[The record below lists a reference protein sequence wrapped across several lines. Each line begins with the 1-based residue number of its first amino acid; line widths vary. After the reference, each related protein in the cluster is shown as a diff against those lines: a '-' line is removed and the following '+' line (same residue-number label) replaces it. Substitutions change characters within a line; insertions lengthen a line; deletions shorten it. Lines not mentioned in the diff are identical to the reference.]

1 MKIQEELEDILQRI
15 IINREEAL
23 EEALASRRKQELLG
37 SECNMLKNQQ
47 IMLLKARYAKNKCH
61 DENMMKAEIKSIK
74 QSKKDRFTLIVLGRD
89 PESLRIIKVHDPKE
103 DLFIVKKM
111 DIVSL
116 GLLTSK
122 TAQPFVKNLT
132 AEVRQSLI
140 DWGIGDLKLRMNSCF
155 LDLNKSLLKT
165 ICEEDLSVS
174 KRGLCQEILALIST
188 NALEVPIQPSKL
200 MVFSNL
206 K

>member
-1 MKIQEELEDILQRI
+1 MKEPVVCSEFNS
-15 IINREEAL
+15 IN
-23 EEALASRRKQELLG
+23 QP
-37 SECNMLKNQQ
+37 
-47 IMLLKARYAKNKCH
+47 
-61 DENMMKAEIKSIK
+61 
-74 QSKKDRFTLIVLGRD
+74 KKDRFTLIVLDRD
-89 PESLRIIKVHDPKE
+89 PEFLRIIKVCDSKE

-132 AEVRQSLI
+132 AEVRHSLI
-140 DWGIGDLKLRMNSCF
+140 DWGIEDLKLRMNSSF
-155 LDLNKSLLKT
+155 LAVTKSLLKT

-174 KRGLCQEILALIST
+174 KRGLYQEMLALIST
-188 NALEVPIQPSKL
+188 NALEVPTQPSKL
-200 MVFSNL
+200 MIFSNL

>member
-1 MKIQEELEDILQRI
+1 MEEPVVCSALNS
-15 IINREEAL
+15 IN
-23 EEALASRRKQELLG
+23 QP
-37 SECNMLKNQQ
+37 
-47 IMLLKARYAKNKCH
+47 
-61 DENMMKAEIKSIK
+61 
-74 QSKKDRFTLIVLGRD
+74 KKDRFTLIVLDRD
-89 PESLRIIKVHDPKE
+89 PECLRIIKVCDSKE

-116 GLLTSK
+116 GLLRSK

-132 AEVRQSLI
+132 AEFRHSLI
-140 DWGIGDLKLRMNSCF
+140 DWGIDDLKLRMNSSF

-174 KRGLCQEILALIST
+174 KRCLYQEILALIST
-188 NALEVPIQPSKL
+188 NALIIPIQPSKL